1 MPQTSESV
9 DDVINILT
17 DVLLSISIVCCILTL
32 LTFVIFSE
40 LRTYPIRLI
49 MYQCVAI
56 IFSFLFFMIAFADDV
71 VQSSFC
77 EGCAAISHY
86 FFIANF
92 CWCGVVA
99 FNFYQMVVKRN
110 KEVQRYE
117 KWYHLF
123 AWGVPLACF
132 IGVIAAG
139 DYGDIDNEFCWIQTE
154 AARFA
159 AFFLPGLII
168 LHINVVFFFFVAR
181 EIHETLSESKS
192 EQKKSSAELRVYLSI
207 LASVGCSWLF
217 GFLMYVIPDD
227 TAATVFLFMFTLTT
241 PLQGAF
247 IFIAYVANKKV
258 MSKWAGLFS
267 CIPCCASL
275 HEEWSTTGTTSGG
288 RTGSGGSSSS
298 SGGRSS
304 SGSASASADP

>member
-9 DDVINILT
+9 DDAINIIT

-32 LTFVIFSE
+32 LSFLIFTE

-49 MYQCVAI
+49 MYQCIAI
-56 IFSFLFFMIAFADDV
+56 IFSFLFFMISFADAV
-71 VQSSFC
+71 VDSSFC
-77 EGCAAISHY
+77 EGCAAITHF
-86 FFIANF
+86 FFIADF

-117 KWYHLF
+117 KFYHAF
-123 AWGVPLACF
+123 AWGIPLLCF
-132 IGVIAAG
+132 IGVIAAD
-139 DYGDIDNEFCWIQTE
+139 DYGVIGDEFCWITSE
-154 AARFA
+154 GARFG
-159 AFFLPGLII
+159 AFFIPGLII
-168 LHINVVFFFFVAR
+168 LHVNIIFFFFVAR

-207 LASVGCSWLF
+207 LVSVGCSWLF
-217 GFLMYVIPDD
+217 GFLMYVIPND
-227 TAATVFLFMFTLTT
+227 TAATVFLFFFTFTT

-247 IFIAYVANKKV
+247 IFLAYVANKRV
-258 MSKWAGLFS
+258 LGRWAGLFS
-267 CIPCCASL
+267 CIPCCARI
-275 HEEWSTTGTTSGG
+275 HEEWSQTQSTSGSS

-298 SGGRSS
+298 GGRSGS
-304 SGSASASADP
+304 SSSSSA